1 MLWKYINNCI
11 GKHADTIYSCVKE
24 EQREIAMKYMYI
36 YYKWKE
42 KRIAEVSTWSTLA
55 HVVWS
60 PFGYIANSVILTG
73 MRLAETVIR
82 ELSVNSQRGYFTE
95 ASGESP
101 GTVAGIVSQPVHA
114 PTTIQAGVRLTVVQ
128 VQRTILPR
136 VARCTLATEMFKE
149 KFQLLI
155 TVPFSTL
162 IGFIS

>member
-1 MLWKYINNCI
+1 
-11 GKHADTIYSCVKE
+11 
-24 EQREIAMKYMYI
+24 
-36 YYKWKE
+36 
-42 KRIAEVSTWSTLA
+42 
-55 HVVWS
+55 
-60 PFGYIANSVILTG
+60 

-136 VARCTLATEMFKE
+136 VACCTLAAEMFKE

>member
-1 MLWKYINNCI
+1 
-11 GKHADTIYSCVKE
+11 
-24 EQREIAMKYMYI
+24 
-36 YYKWKE
+36 
-42 KRIAEVSTWSTLA
+42 
-55 HVVWS
+55 
-60 PFGYIANSVILTG
+60 

-95 ASGESP
+95 ASRESP

-114 PTTIQAGVRLTVVQ
+114 PTTIQAGVRLTVIQ

-136 VARCTLATEMFKE
+136 VARCTLAAEMFKE